1 MCKLNREGFQTPKL
15 PFPVRVCRVG
25 GRNARHGTARRG
37 GRRLIIARWPLAGVG
52 KAAGTGGEPCPAARR
67 EGTHAPRTHATLV
80 GPFAR
85 NARPVRAPPRPL
97 ARCRR
102 RRLRPRGGRHR
113 PDARRRDRGGPAV
126 LPSCVAG
133 RATMCCAVQA
143 LGRWLATWP
152 GARRCPSEAP
162 PIRI

>member
-15 PFPVRVCRVG
+15 PFPVRVCREG
-25 GRNARHGTARRG
+25 GTERTARHGTARRG
-37 GRRLIIARWPLAGVG
+37 GRRLIIARWPAWAKQRGRG
-52 KAAGTGGEPCPAARR
+52 SPRARR
-67 EGTHAPRTHATLV
+67 G
-80 GPFAR
+80 
-85 NARPVRAPPRPL
+85 NARTAHPRDPCRPICPKRSSGPRAPAPVGALPSAASAPTRRAPP
-97 ARCRR
+97 
-102 RRLRPRGGRHR
+102 G
-113 PDARRRDRGGPAV
+113 ARRRDRGGPAV